1 MVIKSRKAF
10 TVLKWVAGTLFLLFL
25 LADAASWYLSA
36 RLRPLITRDLKDLV
50 LNSTDSLYRIEF
62 SRVNTYFL
70 LGNASV
76 SDVRII
82 PDTNIFNKMV
92 ALKRAPNN
100 IYEVSLKK
108 LTIRNFHPFKSYLNK
123 ELNIEQLLF
132 EHPKVVM
139 TNRQFDFNEN
149 RPPRP
154 IKSPYDYISKLL
166 KRVSVNTIDLKDIS
180 FKYVNKNLPVPETD
194 SLDKLDITLKN
205 WLIDA
210 KSAVDTTRFY
220 LLKDVMLNL
229 NDYRFATP
237 DSLYHIEL
245 NELAFQAST
254 GLLSVKKFGVVPRY
268 PEMEFGRVAGYAKE
282 RFNIQMSDIS
292 LSGIDL
298 LLYVKKQQL
307 AANEMNIANGY
318 VSVFNN
324 NELPAR
330 GVVRMGKFPHQLLQT
345 LKGKVS
351 VNKLNLNNVDLS
363 YAEYD
368 GYTKQRG
375 KISFEN
381 TSGTVLN
388 VTNDEKR
395 KARNPIM
402 LARLQSQMM
411 GQGNMWV
418 NFKFDL
424 NAKDGAFSYDGQLSN
439 MEGSVLNRITKPL
452 GMLQVKSGIVNKLIF
467 NVVANESKAQGNMSF
482 AYHNLSVGLLK
493 KVEGN
498 NRLVKQG
505 LFSMLANSLVINPD
519 NPNAK
524 GDFIAAP
531 IFFKRNPTNS
541 FFSFVWQTLFQ
552 GIKYTVGLSPEKEAE
567 IQARITQFE
576 KMKADRDKRRL
587 LRQKRKEANERAVPA
602 NRKR

>member
-1 MVIKSRKAF
+1 MVKKSRKAY
-10 TVLKWVAGTLFLLFL
+10 TVLKWTAGILFLLFA

-36 RLRPLITRDLKDLV
+36 RLRPLITRELKDLV

-62 SRVNTYFL
+62 TRVNTYFL

-76 SDVRII
+76 SDVKII
-82 PDTNIFNKMV
+82 PDTNIYNKLV
-92 ALKRAPNN
+92 ALNRAPNN
-100 IYEVSLKK
+100 IYEIRLNK
-108 LTIRNFHPFKSYLNK
+108 LTIRNFHPFSGYKNR
-123 ELNIEQLLF
+123 ELNIDQLLL
-132 EHPKVVM
+132 EHPSVVM
-139 TNRQFDFNEN
+139 TNKQLDYNEN
-149 RPPRP
+149 RPARPR
-154 IKSPYDYISKLL
+154 KSPYDYISKFL
-166 KRVSVNTIDLKDIS
+166 KKVSVETIDLRDIS
-180 FKYVNKNLPVPETD
+180 FKYVNKNQPVTETD
-194 SLDKLDITLKN
+194 SLNKLDITLKD

-210 KSAVDTTRFY
+210 HSAVDTTRFY
-220 LLKDVMLNL
+220 LLKDVLVDL

-237 DSLYHIEL
+237 DSLYHIEM
-245 NELAFQAST
+245 NQLAFRAST

-268 PEMEFGRVAGYAKE
+268 SEMEFGRVAGYAKE
-282 RFNIQMSDIS
+282 RFNIQMSDIT
-292 LSGIDL
+292 LRGIDL
-298 LLYVKKQQL
+298 LLYVRKQQL
-307 AANEMNIANGY
+307 AANEMNIVDGY

-324 NELPAR
+324 NELPSR
-330 GVVRMGKFPHQLLQT
+330 GLVRMGKFPHQLLQL

-351 VNKLNLNNVDLS
+351 VNKLSLNNVDLN

-368 GYTKQRG
+368 SYTKQKG
-375 KISFEN
+375 QISFEN
-381 TSGTVLN
+381 TSGTILN

-395 KARNPIM
+395 KALNPIM
-402 LARLQSQMM
+402 TASLQSQMM

-424 NAKDGAFSYDGQLSN
+424 NAKDGAFSYDGQLAN

-452 GMLQVKSGIVNKLIF
+452 GMLQVKSGVVNKLIF
-467 NVVANESKAQGNMSF
+467 NVVANENKAVGNMSF

-493 KVEGN
+493 KVAGK

-524 GDFIAAP
+524 GEFIAAP
-531 IFFKRNPTNS
+531 IYFERNPTNS

-567 IQARITQFE
+567 IRAKISQFE
-576 KMKADRDKRRL
+576 KMKSDRDKRRE
-587 LRQKRKEANERAVPA
+587 LRQRRKKVQQKADTLSGAQ
-602 NRKR
+602 